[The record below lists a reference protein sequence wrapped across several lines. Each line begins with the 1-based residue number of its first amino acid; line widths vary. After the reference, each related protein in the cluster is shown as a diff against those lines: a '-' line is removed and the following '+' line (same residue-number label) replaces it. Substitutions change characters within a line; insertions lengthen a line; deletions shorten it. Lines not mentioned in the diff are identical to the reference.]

1 MTANVFSN
9 DWEAFKWTDWISL
22 DTPHEVFRQITTEPG
37 VYRIRAIGL
46 DILVYIGQTGRNLRE
61 RLNDLRRN
69 IYGSIMPYNDPHTA
83 SPNLWA
89 WYQEE
94 KYNYEC
100 SVACVNLSKP
110 HRQAFEDMLLWKH
123 RVGTGQSTMCNYGR
137 FHPHYLKSRDR
148 KSGFRG
154 YKLPPTEQNSSG
166 GPSTVPLHSHGMPH
180 DPNWMGLSWSPVI
193 PLDRTAL
200 EKIPRHKGL
209 YKIVSSD
216 KIRILYIGETKNLR
230 NRCRSH
236 QNNDWDDQP
245 VGVSYYSLSE
255 DALDYQ
261 LRELEV
267 DLIGCYFSI
276 YGEAPPFQY
285 GG

>member
-1 MTANVFSN
+1 MTTNVFSN
-9 DWEAFKWTDWISL
+9 NWEAFKWSDWISL
-22 DTPHEVFRQITTEPG
+22 DTPHKIFKQITTEPG

-94 KYNYEC
+94 KYEYEC
-100 SVACVNLSKP
+100 SVANVNLSKP
-110 HRQAFEDMLLWKH
+110 QRQALEDMLLWKH
-123 RVGTGQSTMCNYGR
+123 RVETGKSTLCNYGR
-137 FHPHYLKSRDR
+137 FHPRYLKSRGR
-148 KSGFRG
+148 KTDFRG
-154 YKLPPTEQNSSG
+154 YKLPPNEQNPSG
-166 GPSTVPLHSHGMPH
+166 GLSTAPLHSHGMPN
-180 DPNWMGLSWSPVI
+180 DSDWMGLSWSPFIRFDKGVLKEI
-193 PLDRTAL
+193 PLT
-200 EKIPRHKGL
+200 KSL
-209 YKIVSSD
+209 YRIISSD
-216 KIRILYIGETKNLR
+216 NNRILYIGETKNLR

-236 QNNDWDDQP
+236 VNKDWNGKS
-245 VGVSYYSLSE
+245 VGVSYVSFGE
-255 DALDYQ
+255 DALDFQ

-276 YGEAPPFQY
+276 YSEAPLFQY